1 MYRRWGPSWIGII
14 YLIVGVVVAVDRNYF
29 RGINNVEEVVE
40 ANPCGDP
47 VAACPTRHRHALLIV
62 SPAPS
67 AAP

>member
-40 ANPCGDP
+40 AILAVILWPL
-47 VAACPTRHRHALLIV
+47 VLLG
-62 SPAPS
+62 SDMRF
-67 AAP
+67 

>member
-40 ANPCGDP
+40 AILAVILWPL
-47 VAACPTRHRHALLIV
+47 VLLGIDMRF
-62 SPAPS
+62 
-67 AAP
+67 